1 MNADPTR
8 RRAVGRDWLAALLA
22 LIGVA
27 SYVWCPRAH
36 ADQSY
41 GPYVGAGAGEYH
53 LRIDNATTLGEA
65 IDGYHEYDT
74 AYQFFAGWR
83 FLPFLSLEGQYM
95 NLGTNRGYAGA
106 TEVTNKIYGWAPW
119 VVGTLPLGPTAPVV
133 GPIELFAKA
142 GEYWYNYHTD
152 IITPLGQYE
161 STSNTYN
168 HFVWGGGIGVVVAQR
183 IPVRLEYDVLNIQN
197 TSTSNALWLTGAFRF

>member
-1 MNADPTR
+1 MNTRPR
-8 RRAVGRDWLAALLA
+8 RRLAVRRDWLAALLA
-22 LIGVA
+22 LMGVA
-27 SYVWCPRAH
+27 SYVLCPRAH
-36 ADQSY
+36 ADQNY
-41 GPYVGAGAGEYH
+41 GPYVGAGAGEYN
-53 LRIDNATTLGEA
+53 LRIDNATTLGQA
-65 IDGYHEYDT
+65 IDGYHEHDT
-74 AYQFFAGWR
+74 AYQLFAGWR

-197 TSTSNALWLTGAFRF
+197 TNTSNALWLTAAFRF